1 VVAKRTGRDPTDFA
15 IRTMAGAVVGV
26 GMSVMLTA
34 MDDPSADVLQLM
46 DSGLAYLEAGLP
58 L

>member
-1 VVAKRTGRDPTDFA
+1 
-15 IRTMAGAVVGV
+15 
-26 GMSVMLTA
+26 MSVMLTA
-34 MDDPSADVLQLM
+34 MDDPSADVLRLM